1 MRAASWPWC
10 RPRAATPRCRFGSI
24 RRSRSRLLLPFDL
37 RPDRVGWTVVE
48 TATDRPA
55 SLDGMA
61 LVGLSL
67 EDAERL
73 VNAFNAL
80 EVRCAN
86 LARRRVLDDLGV
98 AWLYERQDGPPT

>member
-1 MRAASWPWC
+1 
-10 RPRAATPRCRFGSI
+10 
-24 RRSRSRLLLPFDL
+24 
-37 RPDRVGWTVVE
+37 
-48 TATDRPA
+48 
-55 SLDGMA
+55 MA

-86 LARRRVLDDLGV
+86 LARRRGLDDLGV

>member
-1 MRAASWPWC
+1 M
-10 RPRAATPRCRFGSI
+10 
-24 RRSRSRLLLPFDL
+24 LLPFDL

-55 SLDGMA
+55 SLDGMR

-67 EDAERL
+67 ENAERL

-98 AWLYERQDGPPT
+98 AWLYEPRGHPPL